1 MNILYVS
8 DLDGTLL
15 RSNQTTSKYTNRI
28 INELVEKG
36 MLFSYATARSYNTSH
51 KATRG
56 MTAAFPIIVYNGAF
70 IKDNSTEK
78 MLLKNFF
85 NKNEAVNLIEEM
97 ISNEISPVIYAFVG
111 KDEKFSYI
119 SEKINSATRE
129 FVESRKG
136 DPRDRPTKDVHELSK
151 GDIFYITCIDEPD
164 KLKPFYEKYKEIYH
178 CIYQR
183 DIYSNEQW
191 LEIMPRKAS
200 KANAIRQLA
209 DLLDCNYI
217 IVFGDGINDIDM
229 FEMADEAYAVENA
242 VPELKKIATAIIDSN
257 DNDGVAKWLY
267 QRYNHQNALLKNE

>member
-15 RSNQTTSKYTNRI
+15 RSNQTTSEYTNRI

-51 KATRG
+51 KATSG

-97 ISNEISPVIYAFVG
+97 ISNDISPVIYSFVEG
-111 KDEKFSYI
+111 AEKFSYI

-129 FVESRKG
+129 FIESRKG
-136 DPRDRPTKDVHELSK
+136 DPRDRPTKDVHELSN

-164 KLKPFYEKYKEIYH
+164 KLKPFYEKYKDIYH
-178 CIYQR
+178 CVYQR

-191 LEIMPRKAS
+191 LEIMPQKAS

-209 DLLDCNYI
+209 DLLDCDYI

-242 VPELKKIATAIIDSN
+242 VPELKEIATAIIDSN

-267 QRYNHQNALLKNE
+267 QRYNR

>member
-15 RSNQTTSKYTNRI
+15 RSNQTTSEYTNRI

-70 IKDNSTEK
+70 IKDNATEK

-97 ISNEISPVIYAFVG
+97 ISKDISPVIYAFVEG
-111 KDEKFSYI
+111 AERFSYI

-129 FVESRKG
+129 FIESRKG
-136 DPRDRPTKDVHELSK
+136 DSRDRPIKDVHELSN
-151 GDIFYITCIDEPD
+151 GDIFYITCIDRPD
-164 KLKPFYEKYKEIYH
+164 KLKPLYEKYKEIYH
-178 CIYQR
+178 CVYQR

-191 LEIMPRKAS
+191 LEIMPQKAS
-200 KANAIRQLA
+200 KANAVRQLA
-209 DLLDCNYI
+209 DLLGCDYI

-242 VPELKKIATAIIDSN
+242 VPELKEIATAVIDSN

-267 QRYNHQNALLKNE
+267 QRYRNSLLKNE